1 MQKPKGAKGHLRV
14 LMRRRLYLK
23 SQATNG
29 DARHFIV
36 GEIEALDFA
45 IECVRRQ
52 YSLTEEAV
60 AEIEAQMAAKIAA
73 RAAG

>member
-23 SQATNG
+23 SQVLDG
-29 DARHFIV
+29 DARHFIA